1 MAITEFGRVV
11 RTERARLGETLQSM
25 ADELQAT
32 PAFLSALET
41 GRKKIPDQ
49 WVGKIES
56 FFASKGTR
64 LTNLRQLADVANQ
77 QVSVEGLS
85 PAQQMLVAGFARTN
99 LDAAALK
106 SFEVLLSKAM
116 KG

>member
-1 MAITEFGRVV
+1 MAITEFGRAV
-11 RTERARLGETLQSM
+11 RSERARVEATLQSM
-25 ADELQAT
+25 ADELATT

-49 WVGKIES
+49 WVSKIEG
-56 FFASKGTR
+56 FFASKGVR
-64 LTNLRQLADVANQ
+64 ISNLRQLADVANQ

-99 LDAAALK
+99 LDQSQLK
-106 SFEVLLSKAM
+106 SFEVLLSRAM